1 MNPRIPTELIAPI
14 FDPVT
19 FTQPEKV
26 DEIFK
31 QLRKDYPLAVA
42 EVPGYDPHW
51 IVTKAEDIKEICR
64 MSDAFHNG
72 DRSKMLVSKA
82 SEDLIREYTGGDYN
96 ILKTLVHMDG
106 EEHKNYRM
114 VTQDQ
119 FMPNNVAK
127 LEPLVRDIARSFV
140 DKLEQL
146 APECDFAQEI
156 AFQYPLR
163 VIGTLI
169 GVPEEDHALLLKLT
183 QWMFNYADPDLRRPG
198 ADPENAAEQTETWN
212 QVYKQFEE
220 YYAPIIADR
229 ERCPR
234 EDIATLITNG
244 KVNGCPMEHR
254 AQISY
259 FVIASTAGHDT
270 TAATTATAMWI
281 LAERPDILA
290 QLKADMSLLPNFI
303 EETIRWASPVKHFLR
318 SATQDY
324 EIRGQKIKKGDLM
337 YLSYVSGNRDEDAF
351 DDPFEFRLDRKPNR
365 HVGFA
370 FGNHICLG
378 QHLARLELKVFWE
391 ELLPRLESVEL
402 SGTPR
407 LAIADLVCGPK
418 SIPIKFS
425 MKAAS

>member
-1 MNPRIPTELIAPI
+1 ML
-14 FDPVT
+14 F
-19 FTQPEKV
+19 
-26 DEIFK
+26 
-31 QLRKDYPLAVA
+31 
-42 EVPGYDPHW
+42 
-51 IVTKAEDIKEICR
+51 
-64 MSDAFHNG
+64 
-72 DRSKMLVSKA
+72 RS
-82 SEDLIREYTGGDYN
+82 
-96 ILKTLVHMDG
+96 
-106 EEHKNYRM
+106 
-114 VTQDQ
+114 
-119 FMPNNVAK
+119 
-127 LEPLVRDIARSFV
+127 
-140 DKLEQL
+140 
-146 APECDFAQEI
+146 
-156 AFQYPLR
+156 
-163 VIGTLI
+163 
-169 GVPEEDHALLLKLT
+169 LT

-198 ADPENAAEQTETWN
+198 ADPENPAEQTETWN

-220 YYAPIIADR
+220 YYAPIIEDR
-229 ERCPR
+229 QRCPR

-244 KVNGCPMEHR
+244 KVEGCPMEHR

-281 LAERPDILA
+281 LAEQPDILA
-290 QLKADMSLLPNFI
+290 QLKADPGLISNFI

-351 DDPFEFRLDRKPNR
+351 DHPFEFRLDRKPNR

-378 QHLARLELKVFWE
+378 QHLARLELKIFWE